1 MKKKIRPIVIDEIV
15 SEKVN
20 QKFDEKAIIRVFP
33 EKKETNGVPVGH
45 VRVII
50 LRECPGMSGV
60 YKQGDIIDL
69 PDRRFKTLALRGFC
83 AEYKGS
89 KKPNKVR

>member
-1 MKKKIRPIVIDEIV
+1 MRKKVRPIVIDEII
-15 SEKVN
+15 S

-33 EKKETNGVPVGH
+33 EKKGTSGIPSGH
-45 VRVII
+45 IRVII
-50 LRECPGMSGV
+50 LKDCEGMSGT
-60 YKQGDIIDL
+60 YKEGDIIDL

-89 KKPNKVR
+89 KKPNKER

>member
-15 SEKVN
+15 S

-33 EKKETNGVPVGH
+33 EKKETTGIPVGH

-50 LRECPGMSGV
+50 LKDYQGMSGI
-60 YKQGDIIDL
+60 YKEGDIIDL

-89 KKPNKVR
+89 KKPNKER

>member
-15 SEKVN
+15 S

-60 YKQGDIIDL
+60 YKEGDIIDL